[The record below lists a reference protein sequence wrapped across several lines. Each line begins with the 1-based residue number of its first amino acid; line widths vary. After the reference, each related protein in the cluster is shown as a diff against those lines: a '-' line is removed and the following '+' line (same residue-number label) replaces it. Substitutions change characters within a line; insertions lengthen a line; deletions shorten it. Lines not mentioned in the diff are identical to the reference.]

1 MGHVDYLE
9 KASALGDRL
18 VVGLNSDISVR
29 TLEKGDD
36 RPINPQEARAKVLAA
51 LRCVDA
57 VVIFDDTTPRN
68 LILDVMP
75 DVLVKGGDY
84 DPEVRDDNDKRYI
97 VGSDEVIKN
106 GGVVQT
112 IPLVKG
118 FSTTNILNKARS

>member
-1 MGHVDYLE
+1 M
-9 KASALGDRL
+9 
-18 VVGLNSDISVR
+18 VGLNSDISVR
-29 TLEKGDD
+29 TLGKGDD

-57 VVIFDDTTPRN
+57 VVIFDDTTPIK

-75 DVLVKGGDY
+75 AVLAKGGDY
-84 DPEVRDDNDKRYI
+84 DPEVRDDSDKRYI

-112 IPLVKG
+112 IPLVEG
-118 FSTTNILNKARS
+118 FSTTEILKKARS